1 MIMPS
6 MIGTL
11 NQKDFFIYAACDSV
25 YFDEFGK
32 SFINSVLKNT
42 TVGVHIHIFDPRE
55 DQLSFCNSSPRIS
68 VSFEKISAESFLPI
82 ADKWN
87 VVPSNTV
94 ERLKLT
100 KTLTAMSKSNDQ
112 SILERM
118 KKTYFACARFIR
130 LEQLTTHNKNFF
142 AMDIDAIVRKN
153 IVQLPD
159 NKDCYLHHITE
170 GSDPRILAGGIFMA
184 GKENGYNFLK
194 EYSNALSKTIS
205 ADYLYWGIDQ
215 DLLKNIAS
223 KYNIGQL
230 PDHLIDWKM
239 RSPSTV
245 WTAKGQRKELQIFIS
260 EQKKYM
266 L

>member
-1 MIMPS
+1 MIIPPLH
-6 MIGTL
+6 GNL
-11 NQKDFFIYAACDSV
+11 KQNGFFIYAACDEK

-42 TVGVHIHIFDPRE
+42 TVGVHVHIFNPRE
-55 DQLSFCNSSPRIS
+55 DQLSFCNNSPRVS
-68 VSFEKISAESFLPI
+68 VSFENIADEVFVPI
-82 ADKWN
+82 ADKWK

-130 LEQLTTHNKNFF
+130 LDQLTEHNKNFF

-153 IVQLPD
+153 IIQLPND
-159 NKDCYLHHITE
+159 KDCYLHHITE
-170 GSDPRILAGGIFMA
+170 GTDPRILAGGIMMTSQQKGFD
-184 GKENGYNFLK
+184 FIK
-194 EYSNALSKTIS
+194 EYSDTLFKNIVN
-205 ADYLYWGIDQ
+205 DYLYWGIDQ
-215 DLLKNIAS
+215 DVLKEITP
-223 KYNIGQL
+223 KYKIGNL

-239 RSPSTV
+239 RPTSSV
-245 WTAKGQRKELQIFIS
+245 WTAKGQRKELLIFIN
-260 EQKKYM
+260 EQRKYNS
-266 L
+266 